1 LTSRRQLIG
10 QLRRPISAAAADP
23 ADNTQKNSQ
32 RFGLTRG
39 NAGFST
45 AAVKK

>member
-1 LTSRRQLIG
+1 LGNFAARSPQPPLIP
-10 QLRRPISAAAADP
+10 LIILK
-23 ADNTQKNSQ
+23 KNSQ